1 MSRSTRRSR
10 VGLRVRLDSAL
21 SRVRMGFDA
30 YVDQMAILPP
40 IAVRDELESGMS
52 VEADTLPG
60 ITETFYAVTLK
71 RRFPNPVVRSLISDA
86 KGDVIKI

>member
-1 MSRSTRRSR
+1 MSRSTSRSR
-10 VGLRVRLDSAL
+10 VGLRVRLDSAR
-21 SRVRMGFDA
+21 SRFRMGFDA
-30 YVDQMAILPP
+30 YVDRMEMRPP
-40 IAVRDELESGMS
+40 IAVRDELESGML